1 MRLEEREEVIRRI
14 CMRCEIGRLEKR
26 GVEIMIIYVLYLLR
40 EIVC

>member
-1 MRLEEREEVIRRI
+1 MVRCEVIGERRG
-14 CMRCEIGRLEKR
+14 EIGRLEEI